1 MKKRQ
6 QLLWES
12 VHLFWRAPEQC
23 SSSPLT
29 LYPKG
34 LYGLL
39 PLSVMQSSREG
50 SQGRT
55 HVRTVGFQGTLQG
68 ANSGAVIDRCRQR
81 AQAWGHRPV
90 REGQLREREDSD
102 NEEARRAGPL
112 SPQRS
117 SQSVQGRAFLHV
129 SLN

>member
-1 MKKRQ
+1 M
-6 QLLWES
+6 LLEPFNFVSQRPVW
-12 VHLFWRAPEQC
+12 LPAPERDAEQ
-23 SSSPLT
+23 
-29 LYPKG
+29 
-34 LYGLL
+34 
-39 PLSVMQSSREG
+39 
-50 SQGRT
+50 QGRT

-68 ANSGAVIDRCRQR
+68 ANSGAVIVRCRQR

-117 SQSVQGRAFLHV
+117 SQSVQGGAFLHV